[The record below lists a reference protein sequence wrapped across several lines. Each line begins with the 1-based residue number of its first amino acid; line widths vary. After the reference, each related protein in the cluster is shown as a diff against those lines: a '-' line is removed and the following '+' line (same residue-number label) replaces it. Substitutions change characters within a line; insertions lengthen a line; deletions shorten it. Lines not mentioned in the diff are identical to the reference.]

1 MKSCARGRRILAR
14 LQKDLRRFRLAY
26 AGVLA
31 RKLKVWGNLP
41 ARILATKA
49 KIARLIHD
57 LSGRQ
62 DAA

>member
-1 MKSCARGRRILAR
+1 MKSCVRGRRILVR
-14 LQKDLRRFRLAY
+14 LQKELRRFRLAY

-31 RKLKVWGNLP
+31 RKVKVRGDLP

-49 KIARLIHD
+49 KIARLIQD
-57 LSGRQ
+57 LNGRQ